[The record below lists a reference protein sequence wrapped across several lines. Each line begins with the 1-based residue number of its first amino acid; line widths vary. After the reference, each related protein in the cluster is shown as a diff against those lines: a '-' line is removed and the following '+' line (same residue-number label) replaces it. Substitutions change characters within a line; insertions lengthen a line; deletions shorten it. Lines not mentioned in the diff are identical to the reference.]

1 MLSSVTPSLLHG
13 TAAATAAASPPFTKV
28 LLSNVHLRFVFAAA
42 LQLLVL
48 GIVTHE
54 NTFVVRLP
62 AEATDLHRQLPKY
75 GCSIRF
81 PTSPATVTDIVGP
94 LTHFSRARFS

>member
-1 MLSSVTPSLLHG
+1 MLPSTTPSSRHG
-13 TAAATAAASPPFTKV
+13 TATATAAASPPFTKV
-28 LLSNVHLRFVFAAA
+28 LLSNVHLRFMFAAA

-75 GCSIRF
+75 GCSIRLS
-81 PTSPATVTDIVGP
+81 TSPTAITDIMGP
-94 LTHFSRARFS
+94 LAHFSMGI

>member
-1 MLSSVTPSLLHG
+1 MLSSVTPSSRHG
-13 TAAATAAASPPFTKV
+13 TATATAAASPPPTNV
-28 LLSNVHLRFVFAAA
+28 RLSNDHLRFVFATA

-62 AEATDLHRQLPKY
+62 AKATDLHRQLSKHR
-75 GCSIRF
+75 CSIRL
-81 PTSPATVTDIVGP
+81 PTSPTAITDIMGP
-94 LTHFSRARFS
+94 LAHFSMGI